1 MADNNQIGYPN
12 NMGYPNQNPSFG
24 YPNNMT
30 NNQNGRNPY
39 VNQYG
44 GVPLNNPIYGNNYGM
59 NQFQSTQQQQ
69 QMSNNNSNQYL
80 KCRPVSSK
88 EEAKAAQID
97 LDGSLWVFTDVGN
110 ERIYTKQINANGA
123 ATFKTYR
130 FVEDETP
137 QYLASNEY
145 VTKEEF
151 NKVIQALMA
160 AMQPTNGTE
169 SQASNGTQDK
179 QPALMEL

>member
-1 MADNNQIGYPN
+1 MADNNSIGYPN
-12 NMGYPNQNPSFG
+12 NMGYSNQNQSFG

-39 VNQYG
+39 INQYG
-44 GVPLNNPIYGNNYGM
+44 GVPLSNPMYGNSYGM
-59 NQFQSTQQQQ
+59 NQFQLNQQQSQ
-69 QMSNNNSNQYL
+69 TSNNNSNQYL
-80 KCRPVSSK
+80 KCRPVSSR

-110 ERIYTKQINANGA
+110 ERIYTKQINPNGTA
-123 ATFKTYR
+123 SFMTYQK
-130 FVEDETP
+130 VEDEIP

-160 AMQPTNGTE
+160 AMQPANGE
-169 SQASNGTQDK
+169 QSKVSDGTKDQ

>member
-1 MADNNQIGYPN
+1 MADNNSIGYPN
-12 NMGYPNQNPSFG
+12 NMGYSNQNQSFG

-44 GVPLNNPIYGNNYGM
+44 GVPLNNPMYGNNYGM
-59 NQFQSTQQQQ
+59 NQFQLNQQQSQ
-69 QMSNNNSNQYL
+69 TSNNNSNQYL
-80 KCRPVSSK
+80 KCRPVSSR

-110 ERIYTKQINANGA
+110 ERIYTKQINPNGTA
-123 ATFKTYR
+123 SFVTYQR
-130 FVEDETP
+130 VEDESP

-151 NKVIQALMA
+151 NKVIQTLMA
-160 AMQPTNGTE
+160 AMQPTDSDQSKVTD
-169 SQASNGTQDK
+169 SKQST
-179 QPALMEL
+179 QPALMEI